1 MLVQPVSP
9 QAPAAVAESSAL
21 PVIVSDQLFGERSL
35 ICIEHHG
42 QRYYLRRTRE
52 DKLLLTK

>member
-9 QAPAAVAESSAL
+9 QAPAAVAEPSAL
-21 PVIVSDQLFGERSL
+21 PVIASDQLFGERSL

>member
-1 MLVQPVSP
+1 MHAHITPP
-9 QAPAAVAESSAL
+9 EAATSATEQSVL
-21 PVIVSDQLFGERSL
+21 PVIISEQLFGERTL

>member
-1 MLVQPVSP
+1 MHASIAPPLAAASAPEPSSLLV
-9 QAPAAVAESSAL
+9 
-21 PVIVSDQLFGERSL
+21 IISDQLFGERTL